1 MRFLI
6 QEQTMTEKSSKKQIF
21 FLVLAVFFVYF
32 NSLPNEFIFDDIP
45 LVQNSLW
52 ITSRSFADI
61 FTSYRPLRYVSYAL
75 DYRIFGMNPAGF
87 RLMNM
92 IYHTLSVLALFW
104 ALKMFG
110 LTKRAAFVSALIF
123 AVHPV
128 NTDAVAYISGRR
140 DVLMGLFYILS
151 IGCFFKFYRTVSPAE
166 RAVSGAVKKQWGML
180 FLALLFMV
188 VSISSKEMGATIPL
202 VFIMYAAYKDGA
214 ALLTKPWFY
223 ILSMIFLILFSFF
236 AFLAIS
242 GGGSALV
249 SLNGISFHG
258 NSPEVHYLTAATIF
272 LHYLKLTVFP
282 WKLILDNA
290 GYPLVLDWNFEV
302 FFSILALFVLLFLV
316 WFLFTS
322 YKKTKNDA
330 EGKEARHGIAFWIV
344 FFVVSL
350 APVMQIIPLHE
361 IVAVHYLYVPVTG
374 FCAIAGILF
383 DHFAGSENSTF
394 SEMFDFSKNRKRAL
408 SALVLC
414 LVLGAFSLRTVSRN
428 FEMKN
433 IWTVL
438 HADAEKQPLS
448 FRGLFTIGAEYL
460 NMKFPDKAWEYY
472 QKSIDT
478 GYWDPN
484 LLGNIIG
491 YHIVKGGHEQA
502 IAFYEEMV
510 KKGEYI
516 TSNGTLNIA
525 YIYMIRG
532 DCDTAL
538 KLNSTVAPDASE
550 LKRHD
555 FLKKCRDHGFEK
567 FDDNNIYDVYEKQ
580 KLMKDLEINVE
591 RKPYLKK
598 LIESGEFEG
607 EKLIELVSDLAAIDL
622 ISDIP
627 EAIKYYKYEVELYAK
642 AGKPAPEVALRSIV
656 MLEDYSRKVL
666 EEGKYLP
673 LEF

>member
-1 MRFLI
+1 
-6 QEQTMTEKSSKKQIF
+6 MTEKTGKQRIF
-21 FLVLAVFFVYF
+21 FLVLAVVFVYF
-32 NSLPNEFIFDDIP
+32 NSLPNDFIFDDVP
-45 LVQNSLW
+45 LVRNSFW
-52 ITSRSFADI
+52 VTSGNFI
-61 FTSYRPLRYVSYAL
+61 EMVFSYRPLRYITYAL

-87 RLMNM
+87 RLMN
-92 IYHTLSVLALFW
+92 IFYHAVSVLSLFW

-110 LTKRAAFVSALIF
+110 LTKRAAFTAALIF

-166 RAVSGAVKKQWGML
+166 RAVNGTVKKQWL
-180 FLALLFMV
+180 FLVLSLVFMFF
-188 VSISSKEMGATIPL
+188 SISSKEMGATIPL

-223 ILSMIFLILFSFF
+223 FIAMVFLILFSFF

-249 SLNGISFHG
+249 SLQGIRFHG

-290 GYPLVLDWNFEV
+290 GYPLVEDWNFEV
-302 FFSILALFVLLFLV
+302 FFSILSIFVLVFLV
-316 WFLFTS
+316 WHLLTTYRKNKSDFT
-322 YKKTKNDA
+322 A
-330 EGKEARHGIAFWIV
+330 ERVEMRHGIAFWIV
-344 FFVVSL
+344 FFIVSL

-361 IVAVHYLYVPVTG
+361 IVAVHYLYVPVIG
-374 FCAIAGILF
+374 FCAIAGDLF
-383 DHFAGSENSTF
+383 DYFAGTENVSF
-394 SEMFDFSKNRKRAL
+394 REVFNFGENRKRAVA
-408 SALVLC
+408 ALCITL
-414 LVLGAFSLRTVSRN
+414 LFSLFSLRTISRN

-472 QKSIDT
+472 KQSIDT

-484 LLGNIIG
+484 LLSNIIG
-491 YHIVKGGHEQA
+491 YRIVKGQHDEA
-502 IAFYEEMV
+502 VAFYEEMV

-516 TSNGTLNIA
+516 TSSGVLNIA
-525 YIYMIRG
+525 AIYMIRG
-532 DCDTAL
+532 NCDTAL
-538 KLNSTVAPDASE
+538 KMANSVIPDASE
-550 LKRHD
+550 IKRSNR
-555 FLKKCRDHGFEK
+555 LKKCREYGFEK
-567 FDDNNIYDVYEKQ
+567 FDDGNIYDVYEKQ
-580 KLMKDLEINVE
+580 KLMKDLEMNVE
-591 RKPYLKK
+591 RKFYLKK
-598 LIESGEFEG
+598 LIESGGFEG
-607 EKLIELVSDLAAIDL
+607 EKLVELVAELAAIDF

-627 EAIKYYKYEVELYAK
+627 EAIKYYRYEIELC
-642 AGKPAPEVALRSIV
+642 GKFGLPVPDIAVRSLAV
-656 MLEDYSRKVL
+656 LEDYSHKIL
-666 EEGKYLP
+666 DEGKYLP

>member
-1 MRFLI
+1 MADK
-6 QEQTMTEKSSKKQIF
+6 TDKKQIF

-32 NSLPNEFIFDDIP
+32 NSLPNEFIFDDVP

-52 ITSRSFADI
+52 ITSGNFADI
-61 FTSYRPLRYVSYAL
+61 FRAYRPLRYISYAL
-75 DYRIFGMNPAGF
+75 DYRIFGMNPTGF
-87 RLMNM
+87 RLMNI
-92 IYHTLSVLALFW
+92 IYHTISVLAFFW

-110 LTKRAAFVSALIF
+110 LTRRAAFVSALIF

-166 RAVSGAVKKQWGML
+166 RASSGAVKKQWGML
-180 FLALLFMV
+180 LLSLVFMV

-223 ILSMIFLILFSFF
+223 IVSMVFLILFSFF

-290 GYPLVLDWNFEV
+290 GYPLVPDWNFEV
-302 FFSILALFVLLFLV
+302 FFSILALFVLVFLV
-316 WFLFTS
+316 WFLLTS
-322 YKKTKNDA
+322 YKKAKVDA
-330 EGKEARHGIAFWIV
+330 SVTAARHGIAFWIV

-350 APVMQIIPLHE
+350 APVLQIIPLHE

-383 DHFAGSENSTF
+383 DRFAGNEDTGF
-394 SEMFDFSKNRKRAL
+394 SQMFDFSKNRKRACA
-408 SALVLC
+408 ALVLT
-414 LVLGAFSLRTVSRN
+414 LVFALFSLRTISRN
-428 FEMKN
+428 FEMENVWK
-433 IWTVL
+433 VL

-472 QKSIDT
+472 KQSIDT
-478 GYWDPN
+478 GYLDGN

-491 YHIVKGGHEQA
+491 YHIVKGHHDEA
-502 IAFYEEMV
+502 VAFYEEMEQ
-510 KKGEYI
+510 KKEYI
-516 TSNGTLNIA
+516 TSNGALNIA
-525 YIYMIRG
+525 FIYMIRG
-532 DCDTAL
+532 NCDKA
-538 KLNSTVAPDASE
+538 VAIANYYTPDASE
-550 LKRHD
+550 LKRSN
-555 FLKKCRDHGFEK
+555 FLKKCREYGFEK
-567 FDDNNIYDVYEKQ
+567 FDEGNIYDLYAKQ

-607 EKLIELVSDLAAIDL
+607 EKLIELVSDLAAVDL

-627 EAIKYYKYEVELYAK
+627 EAIKYYKYEIELYAK
-642 AGKPAPEVALRSIV
+642 AGKPAPEVALRSVV

-666 EEGKYLP
+666 DEGKYLP
-673 LEF
+673 LQF

>member
-1 MRFLI
+1 
-6 QEQTMTEKSSKKQIF
+6 MTEKSSKKQIF

-32 NSLPNEFIFDDIP
+32 NSLPNDFIFDDIP

-52 ITSRSFADI
+52 ITSANFIDI
-61 FTSYRPLRYVSYAL
+61 LRSYRPLRYVSYAI
-75 DYRIFGMNPAGF
+75 DYRIFGMNQAGF
-87 RLMNM
+87 RLMNI
-92 IYHTLSVLALFW
+92 IYHTVSVLALFW

-110 LTKRAAFVSALIF
+110 LTKRAAFTAALIF

-151 IGCFFKFYRTVSPAE
+151 IGCFFRFYRTVSPAE
-166 RAVSGAVKKQWGML
+166 RAVSGSVKKQWWML
-180 FLALLFMV
+180 VLSLVFMV
-188 VSISSKEMGATIPL
+188 VSIMSKEMGATIPL

-214 ALLTKPWFY
+214 ALLKKPWFY
-223 ILSMIFLILFSFF
+223 FVAMVFLLLFSFF
-236 AFLAIS
+236 AFLTIS

-249 SLNGISFHG
+249 SLEGIRFHG

-302 FFSILALFVLLFLV
+302 FFSILSIFVLVFLV
-316 WFLFTS
+316 WSLLTTS
-322 YKKTKNDA
+322 RKNKTNSTA
-330 EGKEARHGIAFWIV
+330 ERLETRHGIAFWIV
-344 FFVVSL
+344 FFIVSL
-350 APVMQIIPLHE
+350 APVLQIIPLHE
-361 IVAVHYLYVPVTG
+361 IVAVHYLYVPIVG
-374 FCAIAGILF
+374 FCAISGILF
-383 DHFAGSENSTF
+383 DYFAGEGDAGFQQMFNF
-394 SEMFDFSKNRKRAL
+394 SENRKRAVA
-408 SALVLC
+408 ALCITLIFS
-414 LVLGAFSLRTVSRN
+414 LFSLRTISRN

-472 QKSIDT
+472 KQSIDT

-484 LLGNIIG
+484 LLSNIIG
-491 YHIVKGGHEQA
+491 YRIVKGQHDEA
-502 IAFYEEMV
+502 LAFYDEMV

-516 TSNGTLNIA
+516 TSNGVLNIA
-525 YIYMIRG
+525 AIYMIRG

-538 KLNSTVAPDASE
+538 KLTDSVVPDASE
-550 LKRHD
+550 LKRSNR
-555 FLKKCRDHGFEK
+555 LKRCREYGFDK
-567 FDDNNIYDVYEKQ
+567 FDDGNIYDVYEKQ
-580 KLMKDLEINVE
+580 KLMKDLEMNVE
-591 RKPYLKK
+591 RKPSLKK
-598 LIESGEFEG
+598 LIESGAFDG
-607 EKLIELVSDLAAIDL
+607 EKLIELVSDLAAVDF

-627 EAIKYYKYEVELYAK
+627 EAVKYYKYAAGLYEK
-642 AGKPAPEVALRSIV
+642 TGKPVPEVVASSIAV
-656 MLEDYSRKVL
+656 LEDYSRKVL
-666 EEGKYLP
+666 DEGKYLP

>member
-1 MRFLI
+1 MA
-6 QEQTMTEKSSKKQIF
+6 EKSSKKQIF
-21 FLVLAVFFVYF
+21 FLVLAVVFVYF
-32 NSLPNEFIFDDIP
+32 NSLPNDFIFDDVP

-52 ITSRSFADI
+52 ITSGNFADI
-61 FTSYRPLRYVSYAL
+61 LRSYRPLRYISYSL

-87 RLMNM
+87 RLMNI
-92 IYHTLSVLALFW
+92 IYHTVSVLALFW
-104 ALKMFG
+104 ALRMFG
-110 LTKRAAFVSALIF
+110 LTKRAAFAAALIF

-166 RAVSGAVKKQWGML
+166 RAVSGNVKKQWGML
-180 FLALLFMV
+180 ILALVFMV
-188 VSISSKEMGATIPL
+188 LSISSKEMGATIPL
-202 VFIMYAAYKDGA
+202 VFIMYAGYKDGA
-214 ALLTKPWFY
+214 ALLKKPWFY
-223 ILSMIFLILFSFF
+223 FLAMIFLILFSFF

-272 LHYLKLTVFP
+272 LHYLKLTIFP

-302 FFSILALFVLLFLV
+302 FFSILSMFVLVFLV
-316 WFLFTS
+316 WSLLTTS
-322 YKKTKNDA
+322 RKNKTNSTA
-330 EGKEARHGIAFWIV
+330 ERLEMRHSVAFWIV
-344 FFVVSL
+344 FFIVSL
-350 APVMQIIPLHE
+350 APVLQIIPLHE

-374 FCAIAGILF
+374 FCAIAGTLF
-383 DHFAGSENSTF
+383 DYFAGTENTGFQQMFNF
-394 SEMFDFSKNRKRAL
+394 SENRKRAVA
-408 SALVLC
+408 ALCITL
-414 LVLGAFSLRTVSRN
+414 LFALFSLRTISRN
-428 FEMKN
+428 FEMENVWK
-433 IWTVL
+433 VL

-484 LLGNIIG
+484 LLGNVIG
-491 YHIVKGGHEQA
+491 YHIVKGDHEKA
-502 IAFYEEMV
+502 ISFYEEMV

-538 KLNSTVAPDASE
+538 KLVNTVAPDASE
-550 LKRHD
+550 LARYNS
-555 FLKKCRDHGFEK
+555 LKKCRDYGFEK
-567 FDDNNIYDVYEKQ
+567 FDESNIYDVYAKQ
-580 KLMKDLEINVE
+580 KLMKELEINVE

-607 EKLIELVSDLAAIDL
+607 DKLIELVADLAAVDL
-622 ISDIP
+622 VSDIP
-627 EAIKYYKYEVELYAK
+627 EAIKYYKYEIELYAK
-642 AGKPAPEVALRSIV
+642 AGKPAPEVALRSVV
-656 MLEDYSRKVL
+656 MLEDYSHKVL
-666 EEGKYLP
+666 DEGKYLP

>member
-1 MRFLI
+1 MS
-6 QEQTMTEKSSKKQIF
+6 ETTGKKQIF

-32 NSLPNEFIFDDIP
+32 NSLPNEFIFDDVP

-52 ITSRSFADI
+52 ITSANFIDLL
-61 FTSYRPLRYVSYAL
+61 FSYRPLRYVSYAL
-75 DYRIFGMNPAGF
+75 DYRIFGMNPTGF
-87 RLMNM
+87 RFVN
-92 IYHTLSVLALFW
+92 IVYHSVSVLSLFW

-110 LTKRAAFVSALIF
+110 LTKRAAFVAALIF

-166 RAVSGAVKKQWGML
+166 RAVSGTVKKQWL
-180 FLALLFMV
+180 FLILALVFMV

-214 ALLTKPWFY
+214 ALLKKPWFY
-223 ILSMIFLILFSFF
+223 FVAMIFLILFSFF

-249 SLNGISFHG
+249 SLEGISFHG

-272 LHYLKLTVFP
+272 LHYLKLTLFP

-302 FFSILALFVLLFLV
+302 FFSILSMFVLVFLV
-316 WFLFTS
+316 WSLLTTS
-322 YKKTKNDA
+322 RKNKTNATA
-330 EGKEARHGIAFWIV
+330 ERLEMRHSIAFWIV
-344 FFVVSL
+344 FFIVSL
-350 APVMQIIPLHE
+350 APVLQIIPLHE
-361 IVAVHYLYVPVTG
+361 IVAVHYLYVPVVG
-374 FCAIAGILF
+374 FCAIAGDLF
-383 DHFAGSENSTF
+383 DYCAGTENVSFQQMFNF
-394 SEMFDFSKNRKRAL
+394 SENRKRAVA
-408 SALVLC
+408 ALCITL
-414 LVLGAFSLRTVSRN
+414 LFSLFSLRTISRN
-428 FEMKN
+428 FEMRN

-460 NMKFPDKAWEYY
+460 NMKFPDKGWEYY
-472 QKSIDT
+472 KQSIDT

-484 LLGNIIG
+484 LLSNIIG
-491 YHIVKGGHEQA
+491 YYIVKGNHAAAVDFFKQ
-502 IAFYEEMV
+502 MV
-510 KKGEYI
+510 GKGEYI
-516 TSNGTLNIA
+516 TSAGTLNIA
-525 YIYMIRG
+525 YLYMISG

-538 KLNSTVAPDASE
+538 NMAGAVIPDASE
-550 LKRHD
+550 LKRHGS
-555 FLKKCRDHGFEK
+555 LMKCRDYGFDK
-567 FDDNNIYDVYEKQ
+567 FDDSNIYDVYAKQ
-580 KLMKDLEINVE
+580 QKMKDLEMNVE
-591 RKPYLKK
+591 RKPYLKR
-598 LIESGEFEG
+598 LIGSGEFTG
-607 EKLIELVSDLAAIDL
+607 EKLIELVADLAAIDF

-627 EAIKYYKYEVELYAK
+627 EAIEYYKYEIELC
-642 AGKPAPEVALRSIV
+642 GKYGVPVPEAAIKSLAV
-656 MLEDYSRKVL
+656 LEDYSHKVL
-666 EEGKYLP
+666 DEGKYLP

>member
-1 MRFLI
+1 
-6 QEQTMTEKSSKKQIF
+6 MTDKSDKKQLL
-21 FLVLAVFFVYF
+21 FLVLAVVFVYF

-45 LVQNSLW
+45 LVQNSFFV
-52 ITSRSFADI
+52 ISDNFIGKI
-61 FTSYRPLRYVSYAL
+61 FSYRPLRYITYAI

-87 RLMNM
+87 RFMN
-92 IYHTLSVLALFW
+92 IVYHIFSVLALFW

-110 LTKRAAFVSALIF
+110 LRKRAAFTASLIF

-140 DVLMGLFYILS
+140 DVLMGLLYILS
-151 IGCFFKFYRTVSPAE
+151 IGSFFKFYRSVSPSVKA
-166 RAVSGAVKKQWGML
+166 ASDSVKKKWGFL
-180 FLALLFMV
+180 ILALVSMV
-188 VSISSKEMGATIPL
+188 LSISAKEMGATIPL

-214 ALLTKPWFY
+214 ALLKKPWFY
-223 ILSMIFLILFSFF
+223 FLSMIFLLLFSFF

-249 SLNGISFHG
+249 SLKGINFHG

-282 WKLILDNA
+282 WKIILDNA
-290 GYPLVLDWNFEV
+290 GYPLVQDWNFEV
-302 FFSILALFVLLFLV
+302 FFSIFSMFVLIFIV
-316 WFLFTS
+316 WDLLTTS
-322 YKKTKNDA
+322 RKNKTNSTA
-330 EGKEARHGIAFWIV
+330 ERLEMRHSIAFWIL
-344 FFVVSL
+344 FFIVSL

-361 IVAVHYLYVPVTG
+361 IVAVHYLYVPVIG
-374 FCAIAGILF
+374 FCAIAGIFF
-383 DHFAGSENSTF
+383 DYFAGTESVGF
-394 SEMFDFSKNRKRAL
+394 QQMFNFTENRKRAVA
-408 SALVLC
+408 ALCITL
-414 LVLGAFSLRTVSRN
+414 LFSLFSLRTISRN

-472 QKSIDT
+472 KQSIDT

-491 YHIVKGGHEQA
+491 YHIVKGDHDKA
-502 IAFYEEMV
+502 LAFYEEMV

-532 DCDTAL
+532 DCDTTL
-538 KLNSTVAPDASE
+538 KLVNSVVPDASE
-550 LKRHD
+550 LTRYN
-555 FLKKCRDHGFEK
+555 FLKKCFDHGFEK
-567 FDDNNIYDVYEKQ
+567 FDESNIYDVYAKQ
-580 KLMKDLEINVE
+580 KLMKELGINVE

-598 LIESGEFEG
+598 LIESGEFTG
-607 EKLIELVSDLAAIDL
+607 EKLIELVADLAAVDL
-622 ISDIP
+622 VSDIP
-627 EAIKYYKYEVELYAK
+627 EAIKYYKYEIELYAK
-642 AGKPAPEVALRSIV
+642 AGKPAPEVALRSVV
-656 MLEDYSRKVL
+656 MLEDYSHKVL

>member
-1 MRFLI
+1 
-6 QEQTMTEKSSKKQIF
+6 MTEKSSKKQIF

-32 NSLPNEFIFDDIP
+32 NSLPNDFIFDDIP

-52 ITSRSFADI
+52 ITSANFIDI
-61 FTSYRPLRYVSYAL
+61 LRSYRPLRYVSYAV

-87 RLMNM
+87 RLMNI
-92 IYHTLSVLALFW
+92 IYHTISVLALFW

-110 LTKRAAFVSALIF
+110 LTKRAAFTAALIF

-180 FLALLFMV
+180 VLALVFMCI
-188 VSISSKEMGATIPL
+188 SISSKEMGATIPL

-214 ALLTKPWFY
+214 ALLKKPWFY
-223 ILSMIFLILFSFF
+223 FIAMVFLILFSFF

-249 SLNGISFHG
+249 SLEGIRFHG

-302 FFSILALFVLLFLV
+302 FFSILSIFVLVFIV
-316 WFLFTS
+316 WSLLTTS
-322 YKKTKNDA
+322 RKNKTNATA
-330 EGKEARHGIAFWIV
+330 ERLETRHGIAFWIV
-344 FFVVSL
+344 FFIVSL
-350 APVMQIIPLHE
+350 APVLQIIPLHE
-361 IVAVHYLYVPVTG
+361 IVAVHYLYVPIVG
-374 FCAIAGILF
+374 FCAISGILF
-383 DHFAGSENSTF
+383 DYFAGEGDAGFQQMFNF
-394 SEMFDFSKNRKRAL
+394 SENRKRAVA
-408 SALVLC
+408 ALCITLIFS
-414 LVLGAFSLRTVSRN
+414 LFSLRTISRN

-472 QKSIDT
+472 KQSIDT

-484 LLGNIIG
+484 LLSNIIG
-491 YHIVKGGHEQA
+491 YRIVKGQHDEA
-502 IAFYEEMV
+502 LAFYDEMV

-516 TSNGTLNIA
+516 TSNGVLNIA
-525 YIYMIRG
+525 AIYMIRG

-538 KLNSTVAPDASE
+538 KLTDSVVPDASE
-550 LKRHD
+550 LKRSNR
-555 FLKKCRDHGFEK
+555 LKRCREYGFDK
-567 FDDNNIYDVYEKQ
+567 FDDGNIYDVYEKQ
-580 KLMKDLEINVE
+580 KLMKDLEMNVE
-591 RKPYLKK
+591 RKPSLKK
-598 LIESGEFEG
+598 LIESGAFDG
-607 EKLIELVSDLAAIDL
+607 EKLIELVSDLAAVDF

-627 EAIKYYKYEVELYAK
+627 EAVKYYKYAAGLYEK
-642 AGKPAPEVALRSIV
+642 TGKPVPEVVASSIAV
-656 MLEDYSRKVL
+656 LEDYSRKVL
-666 EEGKYLP
+666 DEGKYLP

>member
-1 MRFLI
+1 MSDK
-6 QEQTMTEKSSKKQIF
+6 TDKKQIL

-32 NSLPNEFIFDDIP
+32 NSLPNEFIFDDVP

-52 ITSRSFADI
+52 ITSGNFADI
-61 FTSYRPLRYVSYAL
+61 LRSYRPLRYISYAL

-92 IYHTLSVLALFW
+92 IYHALSVLALFW

-166 RAVSGAVKKQWGML
+166 RAASGTVKKQWGML
-180 FLALLFMV
+180 FGAILFMF

-202 VFIMYAAYKDGA
+202 VFIMYAAHKDGA
-214 ALLTKPWFY
+214 ALLKKPWFY
-223 ILSMIFLILFSFF
+223 FVAMVFLILFSFF

-249 SLNGISFHG
+249 SLEGISFHG

-272 LHYLKLTVFP
+272 LHYLKLIVFP

-302 FFSILALFVLLFLV
+302 FFSVFAAFVLVFLV
-316 WFLFTS
+316 WYLLTS
-322 YKKTKNDA
+322 YKKNEVDA
-330 EGKEARHGIAFWIV
+330 QVTENRHSIAFWIV
-344 FFVVSL
+344 FFVISL

-361 IVAVHYLYVPVTG
+361 IVAVHYLYVPGIG
-374 FCAIAGILF
+374 FCAILGILF
-383 DHFAGSENSTF
+383 DHFAGDEKVEF
-394 SEMFDFSKNRKRAL
+394 SQMFDFAGNRKRAFA
-408 SALVLC
+408 ALALTIVFL
-414 LVLGAFSLRTVSRN
+414 LFSVRTITRN

-433 IWTVL
+433 NWTVL

-478 GYWDPN
+478 GYLDGN

-491 YHIVKGGHEQA
+491 YHIVKGDHDKA
-502 IAFYEEMV
+502 ISFYEEMLN
-510 KKGEYI
+510 KGEFI
-516 TSNGTLNIA
+516 TSNGALNIA
-525 YIYMIRG
+525 FIYMIRG
-532 DCDTAL
+532 NCDKAVGIANYYT
-538 KLNSTVAPDASE
+538 PDASE
-550 LKRHD
+550 LKRSNQ
-555 FLKKCRDHGFEK
+555 LKKCGEYGFAK
-567 FDDNNIYDVYEKQ
+567 FDDGNIYDIYEKQ
-580 KLMKDLEINVE
+580 KLMKDLEMNVE

-607 EKLIELVSDLAAIDL
+607 EKLIELVSDLAAVDL
-622 ISDIP
+622 LSDIP

-656 MLEDYSRKVL
+656 VLEDYSRKVL

>member
-1 MRFLI
+1 MA
-6 QEQTMTEKSSKKQIF
+6 EKTGKKQIF
-21 FLVLAVFFVYF
+21 FLVLAVVFVYF
-32 NSLPNEFIFDDIP
+32 NSLPNDFIFDDIP

-52 ITSRSFADI
+52 ITSGNLIDMI
-61 FTSYRPLRYVSYAL
+61 FSYRPLRYITYAL

-87 RLMNM
+87 RLMNI
-92 IYHTLSVLALFW
+92 IYHSIAVLALFW
-104 ALKMFG
+104 ALRMFG
-110 LTKRAAFVSALIF
+110 LTERAAFAASLIF

-151 IGCFFKFYRTVSPAE
+151 IGSFFKLYRTISPSE
-166 RAVSGAVKKQWGML
+166 RAESKTVKKNWGFL
-180 FLALLFMV
+180 ILALVFMAL
-188 VSISSKEMGATIPL
+188 SISSKEMGATIPL
-202 VFIMYAAYKDGA
+202 IFIIYAAYKDGA
-214 ALLTKPWFY
+214 ALLKKPWFY
-223 ILSMIFLILFSFF
+223 FVAMIFLILFSFF

-249 SLNGISFHG
+249 SLQGVRFHG
-258 NSPEVHYLTAATIF
+258 NSPQVHYLTAVTIF

-290 GYPLVLDWNFEV
+290 GYPLVEDWNFEV
-302 FFSILALFVLLFLV
+302 FFSILSVFILVFIVWDLLS
-316 WFLFTS
+316 TS
-322 YKKTKNDA
+322 RKNRQNSTA
-330 EGKEARHGIAFWIV
+330 ERLEMRHSIAFWIV
-344 FFVVSL
+344 FFIVSL

-361 IVAVHYLYVPVTG
+361 IVAVHYLYVPAIG
-374 FCAIAGILF
+374 FCAITGILF
-383 DHFAGSENSTF
+383 DYCAGKEQTGF
-394 SEMFDFSKNRKRAL
+394 QQMFDFSTNKKRAAA
-408 SALVLC
+408 ALCITL
-414 LVLGAFSLRTVSRN
+414 LFSLFSLRTISRN

-472 QKSIDT
+472 KQSIDT

-491 YHIVKGGHEQA
+491 YHIVKGNHDEA
-502 IAFYEEMV
+502 LAFYEEMI

-516 TSNGTLNIA
+516 TSGGAFNIA
-525 YIYMIRG
+525 VIYMIRG
-532 DCDTAL
+532 NCTTAL
-538 KLNSTVAPDASE
+538 DIAGNYVPDAGE
-550 LKRHD
+550 LSRYK
-555 FLKKCRDHGFEK
+555 LLENCRDYGFEK
-567 FDDNNIYDVYEKQ
+567 FNDNNIYDVYAKQ
-580 KLMKDLEINVE
+580 QKMKDLEINVE

-598 LIESGEFEG
+598 LIESGGFTG
-607 EKLIELVSDLAAIDL
+607 EKLIELVADLAAIDF

-627 EAIKYYKYEVELYAK
+627 EAIKYYRYEIELCGKYNV
-642 AGKPAPEVALRSIV
+642 PVPDVAIRSLAV
-656 MLEDYSRKVL
+656 LEDYSHKIL
-666 EEGKYLP
+666 DEGRYLP

>member
-1 MRFLI
+1 
-6 QEQTMTEKSSKKQIF
+6 MTEKTGKQRIF
-21 FLVLAVFFVYF
+21 FLVLAVVFVYF
-32 NSLPNEFIFDDIP
+32 NSLPNDFIFDDVP
-45 LVQNSLW
+45 LVRNSFW
-52 ITSRSFADI
+52 VTSGNFI
-61 FTSYRPLRYVSYAL
+61 EMVFSYRPLRYITYAL

-87 RLMNM
+87 RLMN
-92 IYHTLSVLALFW
+92 IFYHAVSVLSLFW

-110 LTKRAAFVSALIF
+110 LTKRAAFTAALIF

-166 RAVSGAVKKQWGML
+166 RAVNGTVKKQWL
-180 FLALLFMV
+180 FLVLSLVFMFF
-188 VSISSKEMGATIPL
+188 SISSKEMGATIPL

-223 ILSMIFLILFSFF
+223 FIAMVFLILFSFF

-249 SLNGISFHG
+249 SLQGIRFHG

-290 GYPLVLDWNFEV
+290 GYPLVEDWNFEV
-302 FFSILALFVLLFLV
+302 FFSILSIFVLVFLV
-316 WFLFTS
+316 WHLLTTYRKNKSDFT
-322 YKKTKNDA
+322 A
-330 EGKEARHGIAFWIV
+330 ERVEMRHGIAFWIV
-344 FFVVSL
+344 FFIVSL

-361 IVAVHYLYVPVTG
+361 IVAVHYLSVPVIG
-374 FCAIAGILF
+374 FCAIAGDLF
-383 DHFAGSENSTF
+383 DYFAGTENVSF
-394 SEMFDFSKNRKRAL
+394 REVFNFGENRKRAVA
-408 SALVLC
+408 ALCITL
-414 LVLGAFSLRTVSRN
+414 LFSLFSLRTISRN

-472 QKSIDT
+472 KQSIDT

-484 LLGNIIG
+484 LLSNIIG
-491 YHIVKGGHEQA
+491 YRIVKGQHDEA
-502 IAFYEEMV
+502 VAFYEEMV

-516 TSNGTLNIA
+516 TSSGVLNIA
-525 YIYMIRG
+525 AIYMIRG
-532 DCDTAL
+532 NCDTAL
-538 KLNSTVAPDASE
+538 KMANSVIPDASE
-550 LKRHD
+550 IKRSD
-555 FLKKCRDHGFEK
+555 RLKKCREYGFEK
-567 FDDNNIYDVYEKQ
+567 FDDGNIYDVYEKQ
-580 KLMKDLEINVE
+580 KLMKDLEMNVE
-591 RKPYLKK
+591 RKFYLKK
-598 LIESGEFEG
+598 LIESGGFEG
-607 EKLIELVSDLAAIDL
+607 EKLVELVAELAAIDF

-627 EAIKYYKYEVELYAK
+627 EAIKYYRYEIELC
-642 AGKPAPEVALRSIV
+642 GKFGLPVPDIAVRSLAV
-656 MLEDYSRKVL
+656 LEDYSHKIL
-666 EEGKYLP
+666 DEGKYLP

>member
-1 MRFLI
+1 M
-6 QEQTMTEKSSKKQIF
+6 EGKNSKKQIF

-32 NSLPNEFIFDDIP
+32 NSLPNEFIFDDVP

-52 ITSRSFADI
+52 ITSGNFTDI
-61 FTSYRPLRYVSYAL
+61 LRAYRPLRYVSYAL

-87 RLMNM
+87 RLMNI
-92 IYHTLSVLALFW
+92 IYHTISVLTLFW

-110 LTKRAAFVSALIF
+110 LTKRAAFVAALIF

-151 IGCFFKFYRTVSPAE
+151 IGCFFKFYRTVSPSE
-166 RAVSGAVKKQWGML
+166 RAVNGAVKKQWGML
-180 FLALLFMV
+180 VLALVFMV
-188 VSISSKEMGATIPL
+188 LSISSKEMGTTIPL
-202 VFIMYAAYKDGA
+202 VFIMYAAYKDGS

-223 ILSMIFLILFSFF
+223 IVAMIFLILFSFF

-249 SLNGISFHG
+249 SLEGISFHG

-282 WKLILDNA
+282 WKIILDNA

-302 FFSILALFVLLFLV
+302 FFSILSIFVLVFIV
-316 WFLFTS
+316 WSLLTTS
-322 YKKTKNDA
+322 RKNKTNSTA
-330 EGKEARHGIAFWIV
+330 ERLETRHGIAFWIV
-344 FFVVSL
+344 FFIVSL

-361 IVAVHYLYVPVTG
+361 IVAVHYLYVPVIS
-374 FCAIAGILF
+374 FCSIAGILF
-383 DHFAGSENSTF
+383 DYFAGDEKIEF
-394 SEMFDFSKNRKRAL
+394 SRMFDFSKNRKRACA
-408 SALVLC
+408 ALCITL
-414 LVLGAFSLRTVSRN
+414 LFSLFSLRTISRN

-472 QKSIDT
+472 KQSIDT

-491 YHIVKGGHEQA
+491 YHIVKGHHDEA
-502 IAFYEEMV
+502 VAYYEDMV

-538 KLNSTVAPDASE
+538 KLTSSIVPDASE
-550 LKRHD
+550 VKRHE
-555 FLKKCRDHGFEK
+555 FLKKCREYGFEK
-567 FDDNNIYDVYEKQ
+567 FDENNIYDVYEKQ

-598 LIESGEFEG
+598 LIESGGFEG
-607 EKLIELVSDLAAIDL
+607 EKLIELVSDLAAVDL
-622 ISDIP
+622 VSDIP
-627 EAIKYYKYEVELYAK
+627 EAIKYYKYEIELYAK

-656 MLEDYSRKVL
+656 MLEDYSHKVL
-666 EEGKYLP
+666 DEGKYLP

>member
-1 MRFLI
+1 MA
-6 QEQTMTEKSSKKQIF
+6 EKSDKKQIF
-21 FLVLAVFFVYF
+21 FLVLAVVFVYF

-45 LVQNSLW
+45 LVRNSLW
-52 ITSRSFADI
+52 ITSGSFIDMI
-61 FTSYRPLRYVSYAL
+61 FSYRPLRYITYAV

-87 RLMNM
+87 RFMN
-92 IYHTLSVLALFW
+92 IVYHIFSVLAIFW
-104 ALKMFG
+104 ALKTFG
-110 LTKRAAFVSALIF
+110 LRKRAAFAASLIF

-151 IGCFFKFYRTVSPAE
+151 IGCFFKFYRTVSPSVK
-166 RAVSGAVKKQWGML
+166 AVSGAVRKKWG
-180 FLALLFMV
+180 FLILSMIFMV
-188 VSISSKEMGATIPL
+188 LSISAKEMGATIPL
-202 VFIMYAAYKDGA
+202 VFIMYAAYLDGA
-214 ALLTKPWFY
+214 ALLKKPWFY
-223 ILSMIFLILFSFF
+223 FLLMIFLLLFSLF
-236 AFLAIS
+236 ALLAIS

-282 WKLILDNA
+282 WKIILDNA
-290 GYPLVLDWNFEV
+290 GYPLVQDWNFEV
-302 FFSILALFVLLFLV
+302 FFSILSIFVLVFIV
-316 WFLFTS
+316 WDLLTTS
-322 YKKTKNDA
+322 RKNKTNTTA
-330 EGKEARHGIAFWIV
+330 ERLEMRHSIAFWII
-344 FFVVSL
+344 FFIVSL

-361 IVAVHYLYVPVTG
+361 IVAVHYLYVPVIG
-374 FCAIAGILF
+374 FCAISGLLF
-383 DHFAGSENSTF
+383 DYCAGTEDTSF
-394 SEMFDFSKNRKRAL
+394 QQMFDFSANRKRAVA
-408 SALVLC
+408 ALC
-414 LVLGAFSLRTVSRN
+414 ITLVFSLFALRTISRN

-478 GYWDPN
+478 GYWDPT
-484 LLGNIIG
+484 LLSNIIG
-491 YHIVKGGHEQA
+491 YHIVKGNHNEA
-502 IAFYEEMV
+502 LAFYEEMI

-516 TSNGTLNIA
+516 TSNGILNIA
-525 YIYMIRG
+525 FIHMVRG

-538 KLNSTVAPDASE
+538 RMANLIAPNAGE
-550 LKRHD
+550 LKRHGI
-555 FLKKCRDHGFEK
+555 LMKCRDYGFEK
-567 FDDNNIYDVYEKQ
+567 FDDNNIYDIYQKQ
-580 KLMKDLEINVE
+580 QKMKDLEVNVE

-607 EKLIELVSDLAAIDL
+607 QKLVDLVAELAAIDL

-627 EAIKYYKYEVELYAK
+627 EAIKYYRYEIELCGKYGVQV
-642 AGKPAPEVALRSIV
+642 PDVAIRSLAA
-656 MLEDYSRKVL
+656 LEDYSQKILVD
-666 EEGKYLP
+666 GKYLP

>member
-1 MRFLI
+1 MADK
-6 QEQTMTEKSSKKQIF
+6 TGKKQIF
-21 FLVLAVFFVYF
+21 FLVLAVVLVYF
-32 NSLPNEFIFDDIP
+32 NSLPNDFIFDDVP

-52 ITSRSFADI
+52 ITSANFIDI
-61 FTSYRPLRYVSYAL
+61 LRSYRPLRYVSYAL

-87 RLMNM
+87 RLMNI
-92 IYHTLSVLALFW
+92 IYHTISVLALFW
-104 ALKMFG
+104 ALMMFG
-110 LTKRAAFVSALIF
+110 FKKRAAFAAALIF

-166 RAVSGAVKKQWGML
+166 REENGAVRKQWGML
-180 FLALLFMV
+180 FLAILFMF

-214 ALLTKPWFY
+214 ALLKKPWFY
-223 ILSMIFLILFSFF
+223 FIAMVFLILFSFF

-249 SLNGISFHG
+249 SLQGIRFHG

-282 WKLILDNA
+282 WKIILDNA
-290 GYPLVLDWNFEV
+290 GYPLVEDWNFEV
-302 FFSILALFVLLFLV
+302 FFSILSIFVLVFIV
-316 WFLFTS
+316 WSLLSTS
-322 YKKTKNDA
+322 RKNKSNATA
-330 EGKEARHGIAFWIV
+330 ERLETRHSIAFWI
-344 FFVVSL
+344 FFFIVSL
-350 APVMQIIPLHE
+350 APVLQIIPLHE

-383 DHFAGSENSTF
+383 DYFAGEENTGF
-394 SEMFDFSKNRKRAL
+394 SQMFDFSKNRKRAVA
-408 SALVLC
+408 ALC
-414 LVLGAFSLRTVSRN
+414 ITLVFSLFSLRTISRN

-472 QKSIDT
+472 KQSIDT

-484 LLGNIIG
+484 LLSNIIG
-491 YHIVKGGHEQA
+491 YRIVKGQHDEA
-502 IAFYEEMV
+502 LAFYDEMV

-516 TSNGTLNIA
+516 TSSGVLNIA
-525 YIYMIRG
+525 AIYMVRG

-538 KLNSTVAPDASE
+538 KMADAVVPDASE
-550 LKRHD
+550 VKRSER
-555 FLKKCRDHGFEK
+555 LKKCREYGFEK
-567 FDDNNIYDVYEKQ
+567 FDDGNIYDVYEKQ
-580 KLMKDLEINVE
+580 KLMKDNDMNVE

-598 LIESGEFEG
+598 LIESGAFEG
-607 EKLIELVSDLAAIDL
+607 EKLIEIVSDLAAVDF

-627 EAIKYYKYEVELYAK
+627 EAIKYYKYEVELYTR
-642 AGKPAPEVALRSIV
+642 AGQPAPEVALRSIAV
-656 MLEDYSRKVL
+656 LEDYSRKVL
-666 EEGKYLP
+666 DEGKYLP

>member
-1 MRFLI
+1 MADKI
-6 QEQTMTEKSSKKQIF
+6 DKKRLF
-21 FLVLAVFFVYF
+21 FLVLAVVFVYF
-32 NSLPNEFIFDDIP
+32 NSLPNDFIFDDIP
-45 LVQNSLW
+45 LVQNSLL
-52 ITSRSFADI
+52 ITSANFIDI
-61 FTSYRPLRYVSYAL
+61 LRSYRPLRYVSYAL

-87 RLMNM
+87 RLMSI
-92 IYHTLSVLALFW
+92 IYHTISVLALFW

-110 LTKRAAFVSALIF
+110 LTRRAAFVAALIF
-123 AVHPV
+123 AIHPV
-128 NTDAVAYISGRR
+128 NTDAVSYISGRR

-151 IGCFFKFYRTVSPAE
+151 TGCFFKFYRTVSPAE
-166 RAVSGAVKKQWGML
+166 KAANGAVKKQWGML
-180 FLALLFMV
+180 VLALVFMI

-214 ALLTKPWFY
+214 ALLKKPWFY
-223 ILSMIFLILFSFF
+223 FIAMIFLILFSFF

-249 SLNGISFHG
+249 SLQGIRFHG
-258 NSPEVHYLTAATIF
+258 NSPEVHYLTAVTIF

-282 WKLILDNA
+282 LKIILDNA
-290 GYPLVLDWNFEV
+290 GYPLVEDWNFEV
-302 FFSILALFVLLFLV
+302 FFSILSMFVLVFLV
-316 WFLFTS
+316 WSLLTTS
-322 YKKTKNDA
+322 RKNKTNSTA
-330 EGKEARHGIAFWIV
+330 ERLEMRHSIAFWIV
-344 FFVVSL
+344 FFIVSL
-350 APVMQIIPLHE
+350 APVLQIIPLHE
-361 IVAVHYLYVPVTG
+361 IVAVHYLYVPITG
-374 FCAIAGILF
+374 FCAIVGIFFDYSAGE
-383 DHFAGSENSTF
+383 ENTGF
-394 SEMFDFSKNRKRAL
+394 QQMFDFSKNRKRAVA
-408 SALVLC
+408 ALCITL
-414 LVLGAFSLRTVSRN
+414 LFSLFSLRTISRN

-433 IWTVL
+433 NWTVL

-484 LLGNIIG
+484 LLSNIIG
-491 YHIVKGGHEQA
+491 YRIVKGQHDEA
-502 IAFYEEMV
+502 VAFYEEMV

-538 KLNSTVAPDASE
+538 KLTDSVAPDASE
-550 LKRHD
+550 LKRHG

-567 FDDNNIYDVYEKQ
+567 FDDSNIYDVYAKQ

-607 EKLIELVSDLAAIDL
+607 EKLIELVSDLAAVDL
-622 ISDIP
+622 VSDIP
-627 EAIKYYKYEVELYAK
+627 EAIKYYKYEIELYAK
-642 AGKPAPEVALRSIV
+642 AGKPAPEVAVRSVV
-656 MLEDYSRKVL
+656 MLEDYSHKVL
-666 EEGKYLP
+666 DEGKYLP

>member
-1 MRFLI
+1 MADK
-6 QEQTMTEKSSKKQIF
+6 TDKKQIF
-21 FLVLAVFFVYF
+21 FLVLAVVVVYF
-32 NSLPNEFIFDDIP
+32 NSLPNDFIFDDIP

-52 ITSRSFADI
+52 ITSANFIDI
-61 FTSYRPLRYVSYAL
+61 LRSYRPLRYVSYAV
-75 DYRIFGMNPAGF
+75 DYRIFGMNPSGF
-87 RLMNM
+87 RLMNI
-92 IYHTLSVLALFW
+92 IYHTISVLSLFW

-110 LTKRAAFVSALIF
+110 LTKRAAFAAALIF

-128 NTDAVAYISGRR
+128 NTDAVSYISGRR

-166 RAVSGAVKKQWGML
+166 RALSGAVKKQWGML
-180 FLALLFMV
+180 VFSLVFMV

-214 ALLTKPWFY
+214 ALLKKPWFY
-223 ILSMIFLILFSFF
+223 FIAMVFLILFSFF

-249 SLNGISFHG
+249 SLEGIRFHG

-290 GYPLVLDWNFEV
+290 GYPLVEDWNFEV
-302 FFSILALFVLLFLV
+302 FFSVLAAFVLVFLV
-316 WFLFTS
+316 WYLMTS
-322 YKKTKNDA
+322 YKKSKV
-330 EGKEARHGIAFWIV
+330 EAQTTENRHSIAFWIV

-361 IVAVHYLYVPVTG
+361 IVAVHYLYVPVVG

-383 DHFAGSENSTF
+383 DHFAGNENTEF
-394 SEMFDFSKNRKRAL
+394 SQMFDFSKNRKRACA
-408 SALVLC
+408 ALVLC
-414 LVLGAFSLRTVSRN
+414 LVFSLFSLRTISRN

-433 IWTVL
+433 NWIAL
-438 HADAEKQPLS
+438 HADEKKQPLS

-460 NMKFPDKAWEYY
+460 NMKFPDKAWNYY

-484 LLGNIIG
+484 LLSNIIG
-491 YHIVKGGHEQA
+491 YYIVKGQHDEA
-502 IAFYEEMV
+502 VAFYEEML
-510 KKGEYI
+510 KKSEYI
-516 TSNGTLNIA
+516 TSGGALNIA
-525 YIYMIRG
+525 AIYMVRG
-532 DCDTAL
+532 NCDKAL
-538 KLNSTVAPDASE
+538 GIAGHYQPDASE
-550 LKRHD
+550 LKRSNR
-555 FLKKCRDHGFEK
+555 LKKCREYGFEK
-567 FDDNNIYDVYEKQ
+567 FDDSKIEDIYEKQ
-580 KLMKDLEINVE
+580 LLMKDLEMNVE
-591 RKPYLKK
+591 RKFYLKK
-598 LIESGEFEG
+598 LIASGQLEG
-607 EKLIELVSDLAAIDL
+607 EKLIEIVADLAAVDF

-627 EAIKYYKYEVELYAK
+627 EAIKYYKYEAELYEK
-642 AGKPAPEVALRSIV
+642 AGRPVPEIALRSIAV
-656 MLEDYSRKVL
+656 LEDYSHKVL
-666 EEGKYLP
+666 DEGKYLP

>member
-1 MRFLI
+1 
-6 QEQTMTEKSSKKQIF
+6 MTEKSDKKQIF
-21 FLVLAVFFVYF
+21 FLVLAVVFVYF
-32 NSLPNEFIFDDIP
+32 NSLPNEFIFDDVP
-45 LVQNSLW
+45 LVRNSLW
-52 ITSRSFADI
+52 VTSGSFIDM
-61 FTSYRPLRYVSYAL
+61 FFSYRPLRYITYAL

-87 RLMNM
+87 RLMNI
-92 IYHTLSVLALFW
+92 IYHIISVIALFW
-104 ALKMFG
+104 ALQMFG
-110 LTKRAAFVSALIF
+110 LRKRAAFAASLIF

-151 IGCFFKFYRTVSPAE
+151 IGCFFKFYRTVSPSLKA
-166 RAVSGAVKKQWGML
+166 ASGTVRKKWG
-180 FLALLFMV
+180 FLILSLVFMAL
-188 VSISSKEMGATIPL
+188 SISSKEMGATIPL
-202 VFIMYAAYKDGA
+202 VFIMYSAYLDGA
-214 ALLTKPWFY
+214 ALLKKPWFY
-223 ILSMIFLILFSFF
+223 FVSMIFLLLFSFF
-236 AFLAIS
+236 ALLAIS

-282 WKLILDNA
+282 WKIILDNA

-302 FFSILALFVLLFLV
+302 FFSIFSIFVLVFLV
-316 WFLFTS
+316 WDLLTTS
-322 YKKTKNDA
+322 RKNKTNSTA
-330 EGKEARHGIAFWIV
+330 ERLEMRHGIAFWIL
-344 FFVVSL
+344 FFIVSL

-361 IVAVHYLYVPVTG
+361 IVAVHYLYVPVIG
-374 FCAIAGILF
+374 FCAIVGLLF
-383 DHFAGSENSTF
+383 DYFAGTENVGF
-394 SEMFDFSKNRKRAL
+394 QQMFDFSGNRKRAVA
-408 SALVLC
+408 ALCIAL
-414 LVLGAFSLRTVSRN
+414 LFSLFALRTISRN
-428 FEMKN
+428 FETRN

-438 HADAEKQPLS
+438 NADAKKQPLS

-472 QKSIDT
+472 KQSIDT

-491 YHIVKGGHEQA
+491 YHIVKGDHDKA
-502 IAFYEEMV
+502 IAFYEEMT

-538 KLNSTVAPDASE
+538 KLTNTVVPDASE
-550 LKRHD
+550 LRRYN
-555 FLKKCRDHGFEK
+555 FLKKCTDYGFDK
-567 FDDNNIYDVYEKQ
+567 FDDNNIYDVYQKQ
-580 KLMKDLEINVE
+580 QKMKDLEVNVE

-607 EKLIELVSDLAAIDL
+607 DKLIELVADLAAIDL

-627 EAIKYYKYEVELYAK
+627 EAIKYYKYEIELYAK
-642 AGKPAPEVALRSIV
+642 AGKPAPEVALRSVV

>member
-1 MRFLI
+1 
-6 QEQTMTEKSSKKQIF
+6 MTEKSSKKQIF

-32 NSLPNEFIFDDIP
+32 NSLPNDFIFDDIP

-52 ITSRSFADI
+52 ITSANFIDI
-61 FTSYRPLRYVSYAL
+61 LRSYRPLRYVSYAV

-87 RLMNM
+87 RLMNI
-92 IYHTLSVLALFW
+92 IYHTVSVLALFW

-110 LTKRAAFVSALIF
+110 LTKRAAFTAALIF

-180 FLALLFMV
+180 VLALVFMCI
-188 VSISSKEMGATIPL
+188 SISSKEMGATIPL

-214 ALLTKPWFY
+214 ALLKKPWFY
-223 ILSMIFLILFSFF
+223 FIAMVFLILFSFF

-249 SLNGISFHG
+249 SLEEIRFHG

-302 FFSILALFVLLFLV
+302 FFSILSIFVLVFLV
-316 WFLFTS
+316 WSLLTTS
-322 YKKTKNDA
+322 RKNKTNSTA
-330 EGKEARHGIAFWIV
+330 ERLETRHGIAFWIV
-344 FFVVSL
+344 FFIVSL
-350 APVMQIIPLHE
+350 APVLQIIPLHE
-361 IVAVHYLYVPVTG
+361 IVAVHYLYVPIVG
-374 FCAIAGILF
+374 FCAISGILF
-383 DHFAGSENSTF
+383 DYFAGEGDAGFQQMFNF
-394 SEMFDFSKNRKRAL
+394 SENRKRAVA
-408 SALVLC
+408 ALCITLIFS
-414 LVLGAFSLRTVSRN
+414 LFSLRTISRN

-472 QKSIDT
+472 KQSIDT

-484 LLGNIIG
+484 LLSNIIG
-491 YHIVKGGHEQA
+491 YRIVKGQHDEA
-502 IAFYEEMV
+502 LAFYDEMV

-516 TSNGTLNIA
+516 TSNGVLNIA
-525 YIYMIRG
+525 AIYMIRG

-538 KLNSTVAPDASE
+538 KLTDSVVPDASE
-550 LKRHD
+550 LKRSNR
-555 FLKKCRDHGFEK
+555 LKRCREYGFDK
-567 FDDNNIYDVYEKQ
+567 FDDGNIYDVYEKQ
-580 KLMKDLEINVE
+580 KLMKDLEMNVE
-591 RKPYLKK
+591 RKPSLKK
-598 LIESGEFEG
+598 LIESGAFDG
-607 EKLIELVSDLAAIDL
+607 EKLIELVSDLAAVDF

-627 EAIKYYKYEVELYAK
+627 EAVKYYKYAAGLYEK
-642 AGKPAPEVALRSIV
+642 TGKPVPEVVASSIAV
-656 MLEDYSRKVL
+656 LEDYSRKVL
-666 EEGKYLP
+666 DEGKYLP

>member
-1 MRFLI
+1 
-6 QEQTMTEKSSKKQIF
+6 MTEKSSKKQIF

-32 NSLPNEFIFDDIP
+32 NSLPNDFIFDDIP

-52 ITSRSFADI
+52 ITSANFIDI
-61 FTSYRPLRYVSYAL
+61 LRSYRPLRYVSYAV

-87 RLMNM
+87 RLMNI
-92 IYHTLSVLALFW
+92 IYHTVSVLALFW

-110 LTKRAAFVSALIF
+110 LTKRAAFTAALIF

-166 RAVSGAVKKQWGML
+166 RAVSGAVKKQWWML
-180 FLALLFMV
+180 VLSLVFMV
-188 VSISSKEMGATIPL
+188 VSIMSKEMGATIPL

-214 ALLTKPWFY
+214 ALLKKPWFY
-223 ILSMIFLILFSFF
+223 FVAMVFLLLFSFF
-236 AFLAIS
+236 AFLTIS

-249 SLNGISFHG
+249 SLEGIRFHG

-302 FFSILALFVLLFLV
+302 FFSILSIFVLVFLV
-316 WFLFTS
+316 WSLLTTS
-322 YKKTKNDA
+322 RKNKTNSTA
-330 EGKEARHGIAFWIV
+330 ERLETRHGIAFWIV
-344 FFVVSL
+344 FFIVSL
-350 APVMQIIPLHE
+350 APVLQIIPLHE
-361 IVAVHYLYVPVTG
+361 IVAVHYLYVPIVG
-374 FCAIAGILF
+374 FCAISGILF
-383 DHFAGSENSTF
+383 DYFAGEGDAGFQQMFNF
-394 SEMFDFSKNRKRAL
+394 SENRKRAVA
-408 SALVLC
+408 ALCITLIFS
-414 LVLGAFSLRTVSRN
+414 LFSLRTISRN

-472 QKSIDT
+472 KQSIDT

-484 LLGNIIG
+484 LLSNIIG
-491 YHIVKGGHEQA
+491 YRIVKGQHDEA
-502 IAFYEEMV
+502 LAFYDEMV

-516 TSNGTLNIA
+516 TSNGVLNIA
-525 YIYMIRG
+525 AIYMIRG

-538 KLNSTVAPDASE
+538 KLTDSVVPDASE
-550 LKRHD
+550 LKRSNR
-555 FLKKCRDHGFEK
+555 LKRCREYGFDK
-567 FDDNNIYDVYEKQ
+567 FDDGNIYDVYEKQ
-580 KLMKDLEINVE
+580 KLMKDLEMNVE
-591 RKPYLKK
+591 RKPSLKK
-598 LIESGEFEG
+598 LIESGAFDG
-607 EKLIELVSDLAAIDL
+607 EKLIELVSDLAAVDF

-627 EAIKYYKYEVELYAK
+627 EAVKYYKYAAGLYEK
-642 AGKPAPEVALRSIV
+642 AGKPVPEVVASSIAV
-656 MLEDYSRKVL
+656 LEDYSRKVL
-666 EEGKYLP
+666 DEGKYLP

>member
-1 MRFLI
+1 
-6 QEQTMTEKSSKKQIF
+6 MTEKTGKQRIF
-21 FLVLAVFFVYF
+21 FLVLAVVFVYF
-32 NSLPNEFIFDDIP
+32 NSLPNDFIFDDVP
-45 LVQNSLW
+45 LVRNSFW
-52 ITSRSFADI
+52 VTSGNFI
-61 FTSYRPLRYVSYAL
+61 EMVFSYRPLRYITYAL

-87 RLMNM
+87 RLMN
-92 IYHTLSVLALFW
+92 IFYHAVSVLSLFW

-110 LTKRAAFVSALIF
+110 LTKRAAFTAALIF

-166 RAVSGAVKKQWGML
+166 RAVNGTVKKQWL
-180 FLALLFMV
+180 FLVLSLVFMFF
-188 VSISSKEMGATIPL
+188 SISSKEMGATIPL

-223 ILSMIFLILFSFF
+223 FIAMVFLILFSFF

-249 SLNGISFHG
+249 SLQGIRFHG

-290 GYPLVLDWNFEV
+290 GYPLVEDWNFEV
-302 FFSILALFVLLFLV
+302 FFSILSIFVLVFLV
-316 WFLFTS
+316 WHLLTTYRKNKSDFT
-322 YKKTKNDA
+322 A
-330 EGKEARHGIAFWIV
+330 ERVEMRHGIAFWIV
-344 FFVVSL
+344 FFIVSL

-361 IVAVHYLYVPVTG
+361 IVAVHYLYVPVIG
-374 FCAIAGILF
+374 FCAIAGDLF
-383 DHFAGSENSTF
+383 DYFAGTENVSF
-394 SEMFDFSKNRKRAL
+394 REVFNFGENRKRAVA
-408 SALVLC
+408 ALCITL
-414 LVLGAFSLRTVSRN
+414 LFSLFSLRTISRN

-472 QKSIDT
+472 KQSIDT

-484 LLGNIIG
+484 LLSNIIG
-491 YHIVKGGHEQA
+491 YRIVKGQHDEA
-502 IAFYEEMV
+502 VAFYEEMV

-516 TSNGTLNIA
+516 TSSGVLNIA
-525 YIYMIRG
+525 AIYMIRG
-532 DCDTAL
+532 NCDTAL
-538 KLNSTVAPDASE
+538 KMANSVIPDASE
-550 LKRHD
+550 IKRSD
-555 FLKKCRDHGFEK
+555 RLKKCREYGFEK
-567 FDDNNIYDVYEKQ
+567 FDDGNIYDVYEKQ
-580 KLMKDLEINVE
+580 KLMKDLEMNVE
-591 RKPYLKK
+591 RKFYLKK
-598 LIESGEFEG
+598 LIESGGFEG
-607 EKLIELVSDLAAIDL
+607 EKLVELVAELAAIDF

-627 EAIKYYKYEVELYAK
+627 EAIKYYRYEIELC
-642 AGKPAPEVALRSIV
+642 GKFGLPVPDIAVRSLAV
-656 MLEDYSRKVL
+656 LEDYSHKIL
-666 EEGKYLP
+666 DEGKYLP

>member
-1 MRFLI
+1 MAGKI
-6 QEQTMTEKSSKKQIF
+6 SKKQIF

-32 NSLPNEFIFDDIP
+32 NSLPNDFIFDDVP

-52 ITSRSFADI
+52 ITSGNFADI
-61 FTSYRPLRYVSYAL
+61 LRSYRPLRYVSYAL
-75 DYRIFGMNPAGF
+75 DYRIFGMDPTGF
-87 RLMNM
+87 RLMNI
-92 IYHTLSVLALFW
+92 IYHTISVLALFW
-104 ALKMFG
+104 VLKMFG
-110 LTKRAAFVSALIF
+110 LTKRAAFVAALIF

-166 RAVSGAVKKQWGML
+166 REKIGNVKKQWGML
-180 FLALLFMV
+180 ILSLVLMV

-202 VFIMYAAYKDGA
+202 VFIMYAGYKDGA
-214 ALLTKPWFY
+214 ALLKKPWFY
-223 ILSMIFLILFSFF
+223 CVAMVFLLLFSFF
-236 AFLAIS
+236 ALLAIS

-249 SLNGISFHG
+249 SLEGVSFHG

-302 FFSILALFVLLFLV
+302 FFSILSMFVLVFIMWSLLT
-316 WFLFTS
+316 TS
-322 YKKTKNDA
+322 RKNRTNSTA
-330 EGKEARHGIAFWIV
+330 ERLETRHSIAFWIL
-344 FFVVSL
+344 FFIVSL
-350 APVMQIIPLHE
+350 APVLQIIPLHE
-361 IVAVHYLYVPVTG
+361 IVAVHYLYVPIIG

-383 DHFAGSENSTF
+383 DYFAGADEVALSQ
-394 SEMFDFSKNRKRAL
+394 MFDFSKNRKRAVA
-408 SALVLC
+408 ALCITL
-414 LVLGAFSLRTVSRN
+414 LFSLFSIRTISRN

-472 QKSIDT
+472 KQSIDT

-491 YHIVKGGHEQA
+491 YHIVKGHHDEA
-502 IAFYEEMV
+502 VAYYEEMV

-538 KLNSTVAPDASE
+538 KLANSVVPDASE
-550 LKRHD
+550 VKRHE
-555 FLKKCRDHGFEK
+555 FLKKCKDHGFEK
-567 FDDNNIYDVYEKQ
+567 FDEGNIYDLYEKQ
-580 KLMKDLEINVE
+580 KLMKDLGINVE

-598 LIESGEFEG
+598 LIESGGFEG
-607 EKLIELVSDLAAIDL
+607 DKLIELVSDLAAVDL
-622 ISDIP
+622 VSDIP
-627 EAIKYYKYEVELYAK
+627 EAIKYYRYEAELYAK
-642 AGKPAPEVALRSIV
+642 AGRPAPEVALRSIV
-656 MLEDYSRKVL
+656 MLEDYSHKVL
-666 EEGKYLP
+666 DEGKYLP

>member
-1 MRFLI
+1 
-6 QEQTMTEKSSKKQIF
+6 MTEKTDKKQIF
-21 FLVLAVFFVYF
+21 FLILAVVFVYF
-32 NSLPNEFIFDDIP
+32 NSLPNDFVFDDIP

-52 ITSRSFADI
+52 ITSANFVDI
-61 FTSYRPLRYVSYAL
+61 ILSYRPLRYVSYAV

-87 RLMNM
+87 RLMN
-92 IYHTLSVLALFW
+92 IVYHTISVLSLFW

-110 LTKRAAFVSALIF
+110 LTKRAAFAAALIF

-140 DVLMGLFYILS
+140 DILMGLFYILS
-151 IGCFFKFYRTVSPAE
+151 AGCFFKFYRTVSPAE
-166 RAVSGAVKKQWGML
+166 RAVSGTVKKQWG
-180 FLALLFMV
+180 FLILSLVFMV
-188 VSISSKEMGATIPL
+188 ISISSKEMGATIPL
-202 VFIMYAAYKDGA
+202 VFIMYVAYKDGA
-214 ALLTKPWFY
+214 ALLKKPWFY
-223 ILSMIFLILFSFF
+223 FVAMIFLILFSFF

-249 SLNGISFHG
+249 SLKGVRFHG

-272 LHYLKLTVFP
+272 LHYLKLTVCP

-290 GYPLVLDWNFEV
+290 GYPLVMDWNFEV
-302 FFSILALFVLLFLV
+302 FFSILSMFVLVFLV
-316 WFLFTS
+316 WSLLTTS
-322 YKKTKNDA
+322 RKNKTNSTA
-330 EGKEARHGIAFWIV
+330 ERLEMRHSIAFWIV

-350 APVMQIIPLHE
+350 APVLQIIPLHE
-361 IVAVHYLYVPVTG
+361 IVAVHYLYVPVVG
-374 FCAIAGILF
+374 FCAIAGDLF
-383 DHFAGSENSTF
+383 DYFAGTDDTTFQQMFNSSE
-394 SEMFDFSKNRKRAL
+394 NRKRAVA
-408 SALVLC
+408 ALCITL
-414 LVLGAFSLRTVSRN
+414 LFSLFSLQTISRN

-433 IWTVL
+433 NWTVL

-472 QKSIDT
+472 KQSIDT

-491 YHIVKGGHEQA
+491 YYIVKGHHNEA
-502 IAFYEEMV
+502 VAFYEDML

-516 TSNGTLNIA
+516 TSNGSLNIA

-538 KLNSTVAPDASE
+538 KITNAYIPDASE

-555 FLKKCRDHGFEK
+555 FLKKCREYGFEK
-567 FDDNNIYDVYEKQ
+567 FNDGNIYDVYAKQ
-580 KLMKDLEINVE
+580 KLMKDLDINVE

-607 EKLIELVSDLAAIDL
+607 QKLVELVAELAAIDL

-627 EAIKYYKYEVELYAK
+627 EAIKYYRYEIELCGKYGLPV
-642 AGKPAPEVALRSIV
+642 PDVAIRSLAA
-656 MLEDYSRKVL
+656 LEDYSHKIL
-666 EEGKYLP
+666 DEGKYLP

>member
-1 MRFLI
+1 MA
-6 QEQTMTEKSSKKQIF
+6 EKSDRKQIF
-21 FLVLAVFFVYF
+21 FLVLAVVFVYF
-32 NSLPNEFIFDDIP
+32 NSLPNEFIFDDVP

-52 ITSRSFADI
+52 VTSGSFTDMI
-61 FTSYRPLRYVSYAL
+61 FSYRPLRYVTYAI

-87 RLMNM
+87 RLMN
-92 IYHTLSVLALFW
+92 IVYHALSVIALFW

-110 LTKRAAFVSALIF
+110 LRKRAAFAASLIF

-140 DVLMGLFYILS
+140 DVIMGLFYILS
-151 IGCFFKFYRTVSPAE
+151 IGCFFKFYRTVSPSV
-166 RAVSGAVKKQWGML
+166 RAASGEVKKRWG
-180 FLALLFMV
+180 FLISALIFMV
-188 VSISSKEMGATIPL
+188 LSISSKEMGATIPL
-202 VFIMYAAYKDGA
+202 VFIMYSAYLDGA
-214 ALLTKPWFY
+214 ALLKKPWFY
-223 ILSMIFLILFSFF
+223 FVSMIFLLLFSFF
-236 AFLAIS
+236 ALLAIS

-290 GYPLVLDWNFEV
+290 GYPLVLDWNFDV
-302 FFSILALFVLLFLV
+302 FFSSLSIFALVFIVWSLLT
-316 WFLFTS
+316 TS
-322 YKKTKNDA
+322 RKNRTNSTA
-330 EGKEARHGIAFWIV
+330 ERLETRHGIAFWIL
-344 FFVVSL
+344 FFIVSL

-361 IVAVHYLYVPVTG
+361 IVAVHYLYVPVAG
-374 FCAIAGILF
+374 FCAITGLLFNYFAGNGDISFGEMFNFGNNRRRATAAVCITILF
-383 DHFAGSENSTF
+383 SVF
-394 SEMFDFSKNRKRAL
+394 SI
-408 SALVLC
+408 
-414 LVLGAFSLRTVSRN
+414 RTISRN

-433 IWTVL
+433 IWTVR

-472 QKSIDT
+472 KQSIDT

-491 YHIVKGGHEQA
+491 YHIVKGNHDRA
-502 IAFYEEMV
+502 LAFYEEMV

-525 YIYMIRG
+525 YIYMIHG

-538 KLNSTVAPDASE
+538 KLTAGVVPDASE
-550 LKRHD
+550 VKRHE
-555 FLKKCRDHGFEK
+555 FLKKCKEHGFGK
-567 FDDNNIYDVYEKQ
+567 FDENNIYDVYAKQ
-580 KLMKDLEINVE
+580 KLMKDLNINVE

-607 EKLIELVSDLAAIDL
+607 EKLIELVSDLAAVDL
-622 ISDIP
+622 VSDIP
-627 EAIKYYKYEVELYAK
+627 EAIKYYEYEVELYAK
-642 AGKPAPEVALRSIV
+642 AGKPAPEVALRSVV
-656 MLEDYSRKVL
+656 MLKDYSHKVL
-666 EEGKYLP
+666 DEGKYLP

>member
-1 MRFLI
+1 
-6 QEQTMTEKSSKKQIF
+6 MTEKSSKKQIF

-32 NSLPNEFIFDDIP
+32 NSLPNDFIFDDIP

-52 ITSRSFADI
+52 ITSANFIDI
-61 FTSYRPLRYVSYAL
+61 LRSYRPLRYVSYAV

-87 RLMNM
+87 RLMNI
-92 IYHTLSVLALFW
+92 IYHTVSVLALFW

-110 LTKRAAFVSALIF
+110 LTKRAAFAAALIF

-151 IGCFFKFYRTVSPAE
+151 IGCFFRFYRTVSPAE
-166 RAVSGAVKKQWGML
+166 RAVSGSVKKQWWML
-180 FLALLFMV
+180 VLSLVFMV
-188 VSISSKEMGATIPL
+188 VSIMSKEMGATIPL

-214 ALLTKPWFY
+214 ALLKKPWFY
-223 ILSMIFLILFSFF
+223 FVAMVFLLLFSFF
-236 AFLAIS
+236 AFLTIS

-249 SLNGISFHG
+249 SLEGIRFHG

-302 FFSILALFVLLFLV
+302 FFSILSIFVLVFLV
-316 WFLFTS
+316 WSLLTTS
-322 YKKTKNDA
+322 RKNKTNSTA
-330 EGKEARHGIAFWIV
+330 ERLETRHGIAFWIV
-344 FFVVSL
+344 FFIVSL
-350 APVMQIIPLHE
+350 APVLQIIPLHE
-361 IVAVHYLYVPVTG
+361 IVAVHYLYVPIVG
-374 FCAIAGILF
+374 FCAISGILF
-383 DHFAGSENSTF
+383 DYFAGEGDAGFQQMFNF
-394 SEMFDFSKNRKRAL
+394 SENRKRAVA
-408 SALVLC
+408 ALCITLIFS
-414 LVLGAFSLRTVSRN
+414 LFSLRTISRN

-472 QKSIDT
+472 KQSIDT

-484 LLGNIIG
+484 LLSNIIG
-491 YHIVKGGHEQA
+491 YRIVKGQHDEA
-502 IAFYEEMV
+502 LAFYDEMV

-516 TSNGTLNIA
+516 TSNGVLNIA
-525 YIYMIRG
+525 AIYMIRG

-538 KLNSTVAPDASE
+538 KLTDSVVPDASE
-550 LKRHD
+550 LKRSNR
-555 FLKKCRDHGFEK
+555 LKRCREYGFDK
-567 FDDNNIYDVYEKQ
+567 FDDGNIYDVYEKQ
-580 KLMKDLEINVE
+580 KLMKDLEMNVE
-591 RKPYLKK
+591 RKPSLKK
-598 LIESGEFEG
+598 LIESGAFDG
-607 EKLIELVSDLAAIDL
+607 EKLIELVSDLAAVDF

-627 EAIKYYKYEVELYAK
+627 EAVKYYKYAAGLYEK
-642 AGKPAPEVALRSIV
+642 AGKPVPEVVASSIAV
-656 MLEDYSRKVL
+656 LEDYSRKVL
-666 EEGKYLP
+666 DEGKYLP